1 LRFKEALAEVW
12 QESRV
17 RRFTVFVFISM
28 LAYSSQDL
36 ILEPF
41 AGTAFGLTPGE
52 TTSLSGLQHAGVLCG
67 MLLCGFITS
76 RSKNPNL
83 SSLRMWTVGGC
94 IASSLAMLSLVIS
107 GLVGPG
113 WPFFSTVFI
122 LGVSNGA
129 FSIAAIGS
137 MMQFAGMGKERR
149 EGVRMGVWGA
159 AQAIAFGLGGILGTG
174 ASDLARYVL
183 GDPVTAYASVFF
195 VEAILF
201 MAAAILSFYI
211 RPNERI
217 TKTQPVESSIPRPF
231 ISHGGSS

>member
-1 LRFKEALAEVW
+1 
-12 QESRV
+12 
-17 RRFTVFVFISM
+17 
-28 LAYSSQDL
+28 
-36 ILEPF
+36 
-41 AGTAFGLTPGE
+41 
-52 TTSLSGLQHAGVLCG
+52 
-67 MLLCGFITS
+67 
-76 RSKNPNL
+76 
-83 SSLRMWTVGGC
+83 
-94 IASSLAMLSLVIS
+94 
-107 GLVGPG
+107 
-113 WPFFSTVFI
+113 
-122 LGVSNGA
+122 
-129 FSIAAIGS
+129 
-137 MMQFAGMGKERR
+137 MQFAGMGKERR

-174 ASDLARYVL
+174 ASDLARYVF